1 MIKEN
6 FSVKRTLS
14 IFSSITGLGI
24 VMMNTILFLF
34 FRGLCL
40 NEIDFNPSVLYLFIF
55 LIVLFTGMGFLI
67 LAVLFV
73 YKKEIRILKDNIQD
87 KTEQIRS
94 LEQKISMK
102 KQVIDLDNFS
112 ITSMETNVVRELC
125 LQPNLTNKEIGNN
138 LDLKTGTVKQYMSK
152 IFKKLAINSREELV
166 DRCKFNFRN

>member
-1 MIKEN
+1 
-6 FSVKRTLS
+6 
-14 IFSSITGLGI
+14 
-24 VMMNTILFLF
+24 
-34 FRGLCL
+34 
-40 NEIDFNPSVLYLFIF
+40 
-55 LIVLFTGMGFLI
+55 MGFLI